1 MRGVSNKHCL
11 LTFFIS
17 ADFEPVFSKRYKL
30 ACVPIDDSDQPA
42 HPRSL
47 IRAFDGLPRVQ
58 LLTFVHAEN

>member
-1 MRGVSNKHCL
+1 MHNDKVDLFL
-11 LTFFIS
+11 LILI
-17 ADFEPVFSKRYKL
+17 FEPVFSKRYKL

-42 HPRSL
+42 HPHSL